1 MKHSAPRRTSGRWAP
16 LALGTSVVLAGA
28 LLVAVPSDAPAS
40 VRALTPSRAIAV
52 PAAVI
57 PAEAAVPL
65 RTPAGQYTVMSYNIT
80 DASRTPEYAGLADHP
95 GDFDWS
101 VRGPV
106 IVDWIKRVSPDLLG
120 LQEAS
125 PIRDSDGEQ
134 IDLLKQ
140 KLRGYTWVFPH
151 RSTALAFRT
160 SKFTKLDKGVIRVS
174 YKGKDGSEY
183 NRYAPWVKLRTN
195 TGKKLL
201 YVNLHGEYGQTEVKA
216 EARSAGWTRLVDGL
230 AKINPRN
237 RLPVVITGDFNAR
250 DDETRPV
257 FRDHLTKLAAAGLV
271 NASTAAK
278 QQETPLPGV
287 TSFNGFGARF
297 LGRFHYQAVRRS
309 AVGGN
314 LDYVWTGGAV
324 KPVSWEV
331 YLGPKVTWR
340 LVDGWLVPYV
350 KFIPSDHWP
359 VVAKVR
365 LVPAKSR

>member
-1 MKHSAPRRTSGRWAP
+1 MKLGTHPRVKGRWTP
-16 LALGTSVVLAGA
+16 VALGASVVLAGA
-28 LLVAVPSDAPAS
+28 LLVAVPSDTPASAWTHALPRAVAAPA
-40 VRALTPSRAIAV
+40 AEPAIGLHTPV
-52 PAAVI
+52 
-57 PAEAAVPL
+57 
-65 RTPAGQYTVMSYNIT
+65 GQYTVMSYNIT

-95 GDFDWS
+95 DDFDWS

-125 PIRDSDGEQ
+125 PVRGTDTEQ

-140 KLRGYTWVFPH
+140 KLPGYTWVFPH

-183 NRYAPWVKLRTN
+183 NRYAPWVKLRTT

-201 YVNLHGEYGQTEVKA
+201 YVNLHGEYGQTEAKA

-230 AKINPRN
+230 EKINPHN

-257 FRDHLTKLAAAGLV
+257 FRDHLTKLGAAGFV
-271 NASTAAK
+271 NASSKAK
-278 QQETPLPGV
+278 EQETPLPGV

-297 LGRFHYQAVRRS
+297 LGRFRYQAVHRS
-309 AVGGN
+309 ADGGN

-324 KPVSWEV
+324 KPISWEV

-340 LVDGWLVPYV
+340 LVNGWLVPYV

-365 LVPAKSR
+365 LVRP